1 MCWKSGPPI
10 YIQNQPGGIKV
21 LKGGAYGA
29 APRQVTDMLVV
40 FKTPAWVLEIA
51 GKTHQ
56 TRPQITIL
64 IVIEV
69 CALQLRRPHMLGSS
83 SELWYRYTVLKR
95 FLTVIL

>member
-1 MCWKSGPPI
+1 MVDGSA
-10 YIQNQPGGIKV
+10 PG
-21 LKGGAYGA
+21 
-29 APRQVTDMLVV
+29 QVTDMLVG

-69 CALQLRRPHMLGSS
+69 CALQLRHPHMPGSS
-83 SELWYRYTVLKR
+83 SELWYRCTVIKR

>member
-1 MCWKSGPPI
+1 MVDGSA
-10 YIQNQPGGIKV
+10 PG
-21 LKGGAYGA
+21 
-29 APRQVTDMLVV
+29 QVTDMLVG

-69 CALQLRRPHMLGSS
+69 CALQLRHPHMLGSS

-95 FLTVIL
+95 FLTVILYRSSQVHTQLLSGYRTLGSHL